1 MRGNRRAVSIL
12 FSRRIVNKKQEAEI
26 REALRKNKAPK
37 GKRLRVELLAET
49 ELEALKGKVRKYENW
64 GYLQIGKPYRAPIS
78 EGSNYYHW
86 IQEVA
91 TLDEPYSDGAYNT

>member
-12 FSRRIVNKKQEAEI
+12 FSRRIVDKKQEAAI
-26 REALRKNKAPK
+26 KEALRKNKAPK

-49 ELEALKGKVRKYENW
+49 EREDLMEKVRKWENW
-64 GYLQIGKPYRAPIS
+64 GYLKIGKPYRAPIS
-78 EGSNYYHW
+78 EGSKYYHW

-91 TLDEPYSDGAYNT
+91 ALDEAISDGSYNT